1 MTHENTA
8 EPSVRKLIAVWVQV
22 TIKHLC
28 QRQVS
33 CLGVAVL
40 DVFVRVPGEALP
52 QQRNRESVA
61 RRAEITESEGVW
73 EEEGGC
79 GAGRS
84 VTGRM

>member
-8 EPSVRKLIAVWVQV
+8 ELSVLKLIAVWFQV
-22 TIKHLC
+22 TFKHLS
-28 QRQVS
+28 QRHVFR
-33 CLGVAVL
+33 LGVAVL

-52 QQRNRESVA
+52 QQWNLESVA
-61 RRAEITESEGVW
+61 RRAEIPESEGVW

>member
-8 EPSVRKLIAVWVQV
+8 ELSVLKLIAVWFQV

-28 QRQVS
+28 QRHVS
-33 CLGVAVL
+33 RLGVAVL
-40 DVFVRVPGEALP
+40 DVFVRVPGETLP
-52 QQRNRESVA
+52 QQRNLESVA
-61 RRAEITESEGVW
+61 RRVNIIDSEGVW

>member
-8 EPSVRKLIAVWVQV
+8 EPSVLKLIAVWFQV
-22 TIKHLC
+22 TIKHLF
-28 QRQVS
+28 QRHAS
-33 CLGVAVL
+33 HLGVAVL
-40 DVFVRVPGEALP
+40 DVFVRVPGKALP
-52 QQRNRESVA
+52 QERNLESVA
-61 RRAEITESEGVW
+61 RRVDITESEGVW